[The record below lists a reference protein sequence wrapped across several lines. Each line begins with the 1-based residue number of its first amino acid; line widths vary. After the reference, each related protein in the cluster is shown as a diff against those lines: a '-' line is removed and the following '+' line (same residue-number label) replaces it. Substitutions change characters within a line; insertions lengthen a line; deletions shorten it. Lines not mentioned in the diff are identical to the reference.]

1 LIFTYQPKKNCGLQN
16 ADCGMRS
23 RILNPKSEIRNP
35 QLKEDV
41 LMKFVTTV
49 LVLSLALAT
58 TAALAQE
65 PELVNEIA
73 ARVNND
79 IITRA
84 DYLNALRDLKEELGR
99 QMKQANKS
107 DAEIEAEFE
116 QQKSK
121 VLDYMID
128 DMLLEQKAKELNLDV
143 EAEVNQELKRMAAEN
158 NLPNILAL
166 ENELKKQG
174 VDPETARASLRKQL
188 QQRDVIQREVLS
200 PIYQRLNDKEKRD
213 FYERNKEMFTQP
225 GEVSISEIFLPLEGH
240 TADEVDQRARRLVA
254 EIRAGKNFAEAV
266 DQNSPASRAS
276 RAQKGK
282 LGTFKKGELKEDL
295 SAAISTLKA
304 GEITEPLRLQDGFQI
319 IRVDER
325 TPSKLRP
332 YEDPEVQNFIG
343 RAATMERADE
353 ARKKFL
359 AKLRAEAFIEITK
372 GYVTAQAKP
381 AKADKN

>member
-1 LIFTYQPKKNCGLQN
+1 
-16 ADCGMRS
+16 
-23 RILNPKSEIRNP
+23 
-35 QLKEDV
+35 
-41 LMKFVTTV
+41 MKFVTMV
-49 LVLSLALAT
+49 LVLSVALAS
-58 TAALAQE
+58 TAARAQE

-84 DYLNALRDLKEELGR
+84 DYFNALRDLKEELGR

-174 VDPETARASLRKQL
+174 VDPENARASLRKQL

-213 FYERNKEMFTQP
+213 FYERNKEMFTTP

-240 TADEVDQRARRLVA
+240 TADEVDQRARRLVT
-254 EIRAGKNFAEAV
+254 EIRAGKDFVEAV

-295 SAAISTLKA
+295 SAAISTLKV